1 MNVMLGRRRMLRLSA
16 VATVDAM
23 FGLAGCARRT
33 TVLSPP
39 KIHYGY
45 DPCAWCGMIISDP
58 HFAAAAAY
66 TRNGSPHDACFDDI
80 GCMFAWQHAHRKTR
94 VAAAWVKSCATKKWI
109 NAQTAWFVESTAI
122 LSPMGYGIAAGATP
136 SQAQLA
142 LPQAARPESNAMTYS
157 AIRHFEWSKARH
169 NQPVKSQ

>member
-1 MNVMLGRRRMLRLSA
+1 MNTIINRRQAMVSAAGAA
-16 VATVDAM
+16 VAAV
-23 FGLAGCARRT
+23 FGLGGCAQRAAA
-33 TVLSPP
+33 LSPP

-66 TRNGSPHDACFDDI
+66 TRNGSPHDARFDDI
-80 GCMFAWQHAHRKTR
+80 GCMLAWQYAHRKMH
-94 VAAAWVKSCATKKWI
+94 VAAAWVKSYATKKWI

-142 LPQAARPESNAMTYS
+142 LPQATRPESNAMTYS